1 MAESCQD
8 MVFLVVVVVAML
20 STLVLGPL
28 GAQVLAAVNPF
39 MGMALPF
46 ACMLCAAGCLCTSLC
61 ASEKKQR
68 DADYEEPEGPVMPQD
83 NLSPA
88 AHAPVPD
95 PVGVTAPR
103 WQVKAGPGGGWID
116 FDLDVSLEIDDAQAR
131 GEEAFQVT
139 VRGQAYEINLVEM
152 YQKNIGTGRKRSI
165 RHTGHYV

>member
-1 MAESCQD
+1 MAEGCQD
-8 MVFLVVVVVAML
+8 MIVLVVVVVAML
-20 STLVLGPL
+20 TTFVLGPL
-28 GAQVLAAVNPF
+28 SAQVLAAVNPF
-39 MGMALPF
+39 IGMVLPF

-68 DADYEEPEGPVMPQD
+68 DADYEEPERPMPQED
-83 NLSPA
+83 VSA
-88 AHAPVPD
+88 AEFSAPVPH
-95 PVGVTAPR
+95 PVGATAPR

-152 YQKNIGTGRKRSI
+152 HQKNLSTGRKRSI